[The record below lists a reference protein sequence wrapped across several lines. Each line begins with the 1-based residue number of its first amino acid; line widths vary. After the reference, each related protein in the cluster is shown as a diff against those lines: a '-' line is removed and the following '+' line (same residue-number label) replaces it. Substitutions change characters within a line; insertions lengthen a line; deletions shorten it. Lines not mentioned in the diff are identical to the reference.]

1 MELYVKRFDELSL
14 DELYEILKLRC
25 DVFVVEQNCVYPDLD
40 DHDQQAVHVFL
51 RDEDGIQAYLRVLDR
66 GVRFEDVSI
75 GRVISMKRRC
85 GLGTRILKTGIE
97 VAHEY
102 FGAKRITIEAQV
114 YARRLYENLGF
125 VQNSSEFLEDGIP
138 HIRMT
143 LEMKPKRSVFL
154 TSSPCDDDVPE
165 GVDLPCI
172 FFERNSF
179 VENLKKRV
187 PDEAR
192 LLVVSADPHD
202 YDMNDEMTNT
212 FADCF
217 EFHGMELSEVNILD
231 DRREQDAAEL
241 VANSDII
248 LLGGG
253 HVPTQSA
260 FFNRIGLRVLLR
272 EFEGVVIGI
281 SAGSMNCA
289 SIVYAQPE
297 CPGESL
303 DPYYRRFMP
312 GLGLADVMI
321 LPHYQKVKNYRLDGK
336 RLYEDITYGDSFGRE
351 FIAMPDGSY
360 VLVEDGS
367 ARLFGEGYRV
377 AEGKIKRIC
386 NEEETIEL

>member
-1 MELYVKRFDELSL
+1 MELYVKHFNELSVG
-14 DELYEILKLRC
+14 ELYEILKLRS

-40 DHDQQAVHVFL
+40 DLDQDAIHVFM
-51 RDEDGIQAYLRVLDR
+51 RDEDGIQAYLRVLDK
-66 GVRFEDVSI
+66 GVRFEDASI

-85 GLGTRILKTGIE
+85 GLGTRLLREGIQ
-97 VAHEY
+97 VAREC
-102 FGAKRITIEAQV
+102 FGARRITIEAQV
-114 YARRLYENLGF
+114 YVRKLYENLGF
-125 VQNSSEFLEDGIP
+125 VQTSGEFLEDGIP

-143 LEMKPKRSVFL
+143 LEMRLNRSVFL

-179 VENLKKRV
+179 VENLRKCIQ
-187 PDEAR
+187 PGAR

-202 YDMNDEMTNT
+202 HGLNDEMTNT
-212 FADCF
+212 FANCF
-217 EFHGMELSEVNILD
+217 EYHGMEMSEVNLLD
-231 DRREQDAAEL
+231 DRTEDHAVEL
-241 VANSDII
+241 VENSDVI

-312 GLGLADVMI
+312 GLDLADVMI
-321 LPHYQKVKNYRLDGK
+321 LPHYQKVRNYRLDGK
-336 RLYEDITYGDSFGRE
+336 RLYEDITFGDSFGRE

-360 VLVEDGS
+360 VLVDAEG

-377 AEGKIKRIC
+377 ANGKIQRIC
-386 NEEETIEL
+386 NEEESVEL